1 MKTRHPPSAPI
12 KQTVQR
18 SLGQRIPLR
27 YPAFLLLVFVI
38 AIGVIINI
46 GVVAFDRRIHLQQPH
61 SRSTTGPPSQC
72 GLQHPTDAA
81 RRACVLNS
89 LDMQT
94 NKPIYQLPR

>member
-1 MKTRHPPSAPI
+1 M
-12 KQTVQR
+12 
-18 SLGQRIPLR
+18 
-27 YPAFLLLVFVI
+27 VFVI

-46 GVVAFDRRIHLQQPH
+46 GVVTLIVGFIFGGLGLDQRLARLQ
-61 SRSTTGPPSQC
+61 QC